1 MVKVIVIITIQLL
14 LLAAYDCLNV
24 RTNNI
29 KLKYKADGDLLYQ
42 NIDNILD
49 SSFKNKNLD
58 KKSLIQLKAKQTNVV
73 KSQEDLYEIVVETPR
88 RDYFNKKFI
97 ENQADP
103 ISNQKET
110 LLVENQEITGKMNDS
125 VKSDNYQQDIVRRTI
140 HDSDGKIKL
149 EPKTILNYGNV
160 QYL

>member
-24 RTNNI
+24 RTSNI

-49 SSFKNKNLD
+49 SSFKNKNLN

-88 RDYFNKKFI
+88 RDYFNKKFV
-97 ENQADP
+97 ENQKNP

-110 LLVENQEITGKMNDS
+110 LLVEDQEITGKMNDS